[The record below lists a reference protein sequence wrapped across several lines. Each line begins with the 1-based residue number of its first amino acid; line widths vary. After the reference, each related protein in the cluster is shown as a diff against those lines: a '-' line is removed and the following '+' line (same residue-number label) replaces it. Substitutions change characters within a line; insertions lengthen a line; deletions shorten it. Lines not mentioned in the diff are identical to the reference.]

1 MRPAIRAWVPEK
13 KVRAFEALLS
23 RVCGRDIPET
33 LEAIAPNEVDSW
45 AQGIVNRVGW
55 VLEVVEIMGDELP
68 DLLASNCPFLF
79 ESFDASLCFVVVS
92 SEDGV
97 VEVLDQG
104 GESVAHHVDTAV
116 AVFSAGL
123 WRTARSFAE
132 QALPGA
138 TKKVGPASADLYAFL
153 AQTETVGRAY
163 ILRENHAITTRKAIK
178 SVGLPLGLAL
188 IGASALVGTAV
199 TSLAWTLIGTITL
212 EGHADR
218 SRLLGWGVL
227 SLTALGLEVA
237 TIAFGGALAIRLGAK
252 LRERLLEGALRLE
265 PDAVSKFG
273 LGGLTVMASQAD
285 TILNSVVHVL
295 MSGLALSMSALAT
308 YFLLFAAPLSSVT
321 APLFTLAL
329 VVGAFL
335 AVRRLSL
342 ARVDQGERVRL
353 ATELAEKMLGHRTR
367 LAQLDERT
375 WHEGEDESLSRYA
388 RNLDRL
394 DRNQTALQMVS
405 RVYTTISI
413 LVLAFV
419 LVSSPTQ
426 HSLALSLG
434 AMASGGAALR
444 SLAEFGITVSFL
456 RARWDS
462 LSSMLVERLDDTVL
476 DLGTVG
482 GLRSEGGPVLEA
494 RGLSFSYPGRTERV
508 LEGVNLS
515 IGRGSRV
522 LIEGTSGS
530 GKTTLVALLAR
541 LRKPDSGLI
550 MVNGLDKSAFT
561 EYDFRRVIA
570 SAPQFYKNH
579 IFSGTLGFNLMMGR
593 SWPASEEDTEEA
605 TRICEALGLGPL
617 LARMPSG
624 LFQQV
629 GETGWQLSHGEKSR
643 IYLARTLL
651 QRSEVVILDETFGTL
666 DPSTLVQC
674 MNVVQEEA
682 KTLVV
687 ITHR

>member
-1 MRPAIRAWVPEK
+1 MRASIRAWVPQK
-13 KVRAFEALLS
+13 KVRAFETLLS

-33 LEAIAPNEVDSW
+33 LETIASNEVDSW

-55 VLEVVEIMGDELP
+55 VLEIVEIMGDELP
-68 DLLASNCPFLF
+68 DLLSSNCPFLF
-79 ESFDASLCFVVVS
+79 ESFESSYCFVVAS
-92 SEDGV
+92 SEGNV
-97 VEVLDQG
+97 VEVVDQG
-104 GESVAHHVDTAV
+104 GESTLYAASTVA
-116 AVFSAGL
+116 AVFSNGL
-123 WRTARSFAE
+123 WGKARAIAK
-132 QALPGA
+132 QALPDNQ
-138 TKKVGPASADLYAFL
+138 KRVGHAAADLYDFL
-153 AQTETVGRAY
+153 SRSEIVGRAY
-163 ILRENHAITTRKAIK
+163 ILRKNDAVTTRAAMD
-178 SVGLPLGLAL
+178 SVGLPSGLAF
-188 IGASALVGTAV
+188 IGVSALVGTAL
-199 TSLAWTLIGTITL
+199 TSLAWTVIGTITL

-227 SLTALGLEVA
+227 SVTALAVEVA
-237 TIAFGGALAIRLGAK
+237 TIAVGGALAIRLGSK
-252 LRERLLEGALRLE
+252 LRERLLEGALRLD

-273 LGGLTVMASQAD
+273 LGGLTVMASQSD
-285 TILNSVVHVL
+285 TILNAVVHVL
-295 MSGLALSMSALAT
+295 MSGLALLMNTLAT
-308 YFLLFAAPLSSVT
+308 YFLLLAAPLSAAT
-321 APLFTLAL
+321 AALFTAAL
-329 VVGAFL
+329 GIGTFL
-335 AVRRLSL
+335 AFRRTSL

-375 WHEGEDESLSRYA
+375 WHHGEDESLSKYA
-388 RNLDRL
+388 KNLDAL

-405 RVYTTISI
+405 RLYTTAS
-413 LVLAFV
+413 VVALAFV

-426 HSLALSLG
+426 HALALVLG
-434 AMASGGAALR
+434 AMALGGAALR
-444 SLAEFGITVSFL
+444 SLADFGITVSLL
-456 RARWDS
+456 RARWNS
-462 LSSMLVERLDDTVL
+462 LSAMLVEGSEDTAM
-476 DLGTVG
+476 DLGAMG
-482 GLRSEGGPVLEA
+482 GLRSTTGPVLEA
-494 RGLSFSYPGRTERV
+494 RGLSFSYPGRRERV
-508 LEGVNLS
+508 FEGVNLS
-515 IGRGSRV
+515 IMRGARI
-522 LIEGTSGS
+522 LLEGSSGS

-550 MVNGLDKSAFT
+550 LVNGLDKSAFT
-561 EYDFRRVIA
+561 EYDFRRTIA

-605 TRICEALGLGPL
+605 VRICEALGLGPL
-617 LARMPSG
+617 LERMPSG

-651 QRSEVVILDETFGTL
+651 QRSEIVILDETFGTL

-674 MNVVQEEA
+674 MEVVQREA